1 MNTRIKALRKELNL
15 TAEAFGSRI
24 GIVRS
29 AISNI
34 ESGNRQPT
42 NQFINSICREFNVN
56 EQWLRTGEGEMFNDL
71 SREQEIVKFVTSIMT
86 DTDDDIRKA
95 TILAMSQLSPEC
107 WAAWA
112 EFIDK
117 LYETY
122 RPRNKSEP
130 HP

>member
-15 TAEAFGSRI
+15 TAEAFGSQI

-71 SREQEIVKFVTSIMT
+71 SREQEIIKFVTSLMT
-86 DTDDDIRKA
+86 DSDDDIRKS
-95 TILAMSQLSPEC
+95 TILAMSQLTDEQ

-112 EFIDK
+112 AFIDK
-117 LYETY
+117 LYESY

-130 HP
+130 K